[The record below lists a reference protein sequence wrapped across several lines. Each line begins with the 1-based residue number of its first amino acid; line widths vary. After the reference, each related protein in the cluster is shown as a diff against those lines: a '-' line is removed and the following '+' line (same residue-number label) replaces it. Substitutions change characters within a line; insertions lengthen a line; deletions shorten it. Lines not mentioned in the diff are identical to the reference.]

1 MGSNN
6 KVKMIKIIIKQMKE
20 IAQIENQKERIL
32 MIRWLFRIFLRKL
45 IKKVKRYMKQK
56 MLIILDLNMW
66 VNLKVKILKFVD

>member
-45 IKKVKRYMKQK
+45 ITKVKRYMKQK
-56 MLIILDLNMW
+56 ILIILDLNMW
-66 VNLKVKILKFVD
+66 VNLKVKILKFLD

>member
-45 IKKVKRYMKQK
+45 ITKVKRYMKQK
-56 MLIILDLNMW
+56 ILIILDLNMW